1 MKREMEAE
9 IEEFRVLQLEEKK
22 VFLDNLEAAE
32 QKLKEKERDADE
44 VS

>member
-1 MKREMEAE
+1 M
-9 IEEFRVLQLEEKK
+9 EEFRVLQLEGKK